1 MKLKE
6 VLMPALKLFFI
17 CVVSALLLAGTN
29 ALTKNKIAES
39 SKKQEDEGKKIA
51 FADAESFEN
60 ADPVELASGKEVK
73 VSVAKSGNGEIIGY
87 VFTSASKGYGG
98 DVTVMTG
105 VDKNGTVKKTVILSM
120 SDETPGLGQ
129 NAGKDE
135 FLNQFADKSGKF
147 TFTKN
152 GGNGNEIQ
160 GVTSASFTSK
170 AVIESV
176 NDALDAFAA
185 LLKQEG

>member
-1 MKLKE
+1 MKAKE
-6 VLMPALKLFFI
+6 IIMPALKLFVI
-17 CVVSALLLAGTN
+17 CVIAAFLLAGTN

-39 SKKQEDEGKKIA
+39 AKKQEDESKKIA

-60 ADPVELASGKEVK
+60 ADPVALASGKEVQ
-73 VSVAKSGNGEIIGY
+73 VSIAKSGNGETLGY
-87 VFTSASKGYGG
+87 VFTSSTKGYGG

-105 VDKNGTVKKTVILSM
+105 IDKSGTVKKTVILSM

-135 FLNQFADKSGKF
+135 FLNQFSDKSGKF

-152 GGNGNEIQ
+152 GGKDNEIQ

-185 LLKQEG
+185 LS